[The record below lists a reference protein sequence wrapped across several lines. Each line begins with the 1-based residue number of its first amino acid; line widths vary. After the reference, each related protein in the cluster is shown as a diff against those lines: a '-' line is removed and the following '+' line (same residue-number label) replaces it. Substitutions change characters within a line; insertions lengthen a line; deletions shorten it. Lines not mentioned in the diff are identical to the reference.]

1 MQAFGA
7 PFRGG
12 HHGGGRGGWRG
23 GRGPGHG
30 YRRGGWWPG
39 PWYGYTPWYG
49 EPVYLS
55 VDKCAP
61 GFRPEDTPS
70 FINGRPVIVQ
80 WMCGNRVLNGT
91 DGLGAFDYK
100 QLAKPMVIGGA
111 LGGAAAG
118 YVVGGGL
125 GSAILGALLGGGG
138 GFAASKLTG

>member
-1 MQAFGA
+1 M
-7 PFRGG
+7 
-12 HHGGGRGGWRG
+12 
-23 GRGPGHG
+23 RGPGHG
-30 YRRGGWWPG
+30 YRRGGWWG
-39 PWYGYTPWYG
+39 GYAPWYG

-61 GFRPEDTPS
+61 GFRPEETPS

-80 WMCGNRVLNGT
+80 WTCGNRVLNGT

-118 YVVGGGL
+118 YVVGGGI